1 MRKLFKISWIMR
13 RCWRLPLSRKVMYV
27 EAAVRLVSAWAL
39 IRLVPYSIWRGL
51 LGQAG
56 LLPDATLA
64 TESDRVVAVEI
75 ASLHFVIHRVFGT
88 RFTCL
93 MLALSARGMLKR
105 RGIPSELILGVNRKS
120 EDRSASKLG
129 AHAWVT
135 SCSVE
140 VIGHEGNATFIPV
153 ATYGLYQN
161 ETRSKIALQKS
172 K

>member
-1 MRKLFKISWIMR
+1 MRKISKFHWIIR
-13 RCWRLPLSRKVMYV
+13 RSWKLPLARKIMYV
-27 EAAVRLVSAWAL
+27 EAAIRLISAWAL

-56 LLPDATLA
+56 PSTSEGPTGEADKAVAT
-64 TESDRVVAVEI
+64 EI

-93 MLALSARGMLKR
+93 MLALSARGMLKV

-120 EDRSASKLG
+120 ADRHASKLG

-135 SCSVE
+135 SCSVD
-140 VIGHEGNATFIPV
+140 VIGHEGSEGFIPV
-153 ATYGLYQN
+153 ATYSLYHNQ
-161 ETRSKIALQKS
+161 RHPKIAS
-172 K
+172 RANR